1 MPSAGD
7 GASAVP
13 CPTALFPIETAR
25 RACVGALVNETPP
38 RYPGPAAMDVKLEAN
53 NSDVVIAVWDRVVVA
68 VFRGRTTV
76 AGLRCGREVIA
87 QHSAACNGPILLL
100 TLIEANAPLPHLDAR
115 VEIITLLKE
124 ANGKVERSGIVFEG
138 EGFRAS
144 TVRAIVAGVSLFS
157 RPEFPHR
164 IFSSVG
170 SAARFLVGGRSGGGM
185 GPHRVIRVAN
195 EARRAPATPAFVPWL
210 SDTGQA
216 TAALRPR

>member
-1 MPSAGD
+1 MPRVAVLVSHTPAGY
-7 GASAVP
+7 
-13 CPTALFPIETAR
+13 
-25 RACVGALVNETPP
+25 PP
-38 RYPGPAAMDVKLEAN
+38 PAAMDIKLEVN

-76 AGLRCGREVIA
+76 AGLRSGREVIA
-87 QHSAACNGPILLL
+87 QHAAACNGPILLL

-170 SAARFLVGGRSGGGM
+170 GAARFLVGGRNGGM
-185 GPHRVIRVAN
+185 PPHRVIRVAN
-195 EARRAPATPAFVPWL
+195 EARRAPANPTFVPWIP
-210 SDTGQA
+210 DAGQ
-216 TAALRPR
+216 TTNALRPR

>member
-1 MPSAGD
+1 
-7 GASAVP
+7 
-13 CPTALFPIETAR
+13 
-25 RACVGALVNETPP
+25 
-38 RYPGPAAMDVKLEAN
+38 MDIKLEAN

-76 AGLRCGREVIA
+76 AGLRRGREVIA

-115 VEIITLLKE
+115 VEIIALLKE

-164 IFSSVG
+164 IFASVG
-170 SAARFLVGGRSGGGM
+170 SAARFLVGGRSGGM

-195 EARRAPATPAFVPWL
+195 EARRAPATPAFVPWIP
-210 SDTGQA
+210 DAGQA
-216 TAALRPR
+216 TNALRPR

>member
-1 MPSAGD
+1 M
-7 GASAVP
+7 
-13 CPTALFPIETAR
+13 E
-25 RACVGALVNETPP
+25 
-38 RYPGPAAMDVKLEAN
+38 VKLEVN
-53 NSDVVIAVWDRVVVA
+53 NADVVIAVWDRVVVA

-76 AGLRCGREVIA
+76 AGLRSGREVIA
-87 QHSAACNGPILLL
+87 QHAAACNGPILLL
-100 TLIEANAPLPHLDAR
+100 TLIEANAPLPQLDAR

-164 IFSSVG
+164 IFASVG
-170 SAARFLVGGRSGGGM
+170 GAARFLVGGRNGGM

-195 EARRAPATPAFVPWL
+195 EARRARPDPAFVPWM
-210 SDTGQA
+210 SDAAPPTN
-216 TAALRPR
+216 ALRPR